1 MERKAFEQNTKLLKA
16 RVKGAKGTKTPF
28 LLFVNFPLISSLT
41 GVKGS
46 EYFSDA
52 KTMMDAQTDAYRML
66 GTDGPI
72 SPDTGTVAEASA
84 LGGKIIF
91 DSKGIPS
98 ISVDSEKELADYADL
113 PAADPYTDGW
123 MARCLEYLDYFVVHG
138 PKDMRVAGSNA
149 MAPVTTCATLRG
161 IEDFCVDLLEEPE
174 RIEQLLDTAAESL
187 IAYFRAQQK
196 ILGDSFERILMSDD
210 IASFLSLPQF
220 ERFVAPGYEKI
231 YGAFP
236 GVERWLHNDGNA
248 AHIAAAVAKTGIELW
263 HIGKIVDMGTMF
275 EKTEYRVA
283 LCGNLNPTQDLLN
296 GTREEVYA
304 RAHKEIEAYAF
315 TGKHILSTGG
325 FLSYGTRVENIQ
337 ALMQAALDMS

>member
-1 MERKAFEQNTKLLKA
+1 MERRVLEQNTKALKA
-16 RVKGAKGTKTPF
+16 RIEGMEGISTPF

-41 GVKGS
+41 GVKGK

-52 KTMMDAQTDAYRML
+52 KTMMDAQVDAFRML
-66 GTDGPI
+66 GTDGPL

-84 LGGKIIF
+84 LGGRVIF

-98 ISVDSEKELADYADL
+98 IQADAEKELEDYEGISV
-113 PAADPYTDGW
+113 ADPYTDGW
-123 MARCLEYLDYFVVHG
+123 MARCLTYLDYFVTHK
-138 PKDMRVAGSNA
+138 PEDMRVAGSNA
-149 MAPVTTCATLRG
+149 MAPATTCAALRG

-174 RIEQLLDTAAESL
+174 AALKLLETAAQSL
-187 IAYFRAQQK
+187 IAYFQAQKK
-196 ILGDSFERILMSDD
+196 ILGDAFERILMSDD

-220 ERFVAPGYEKI
+220 ERFVAPGYKKI

-236 GVERWLHNDGNA
+236 GIERWLHNDGNA
-248 AHIAAAVAKTGIELW
+248 VHIASVVARTGIDLW
-263 HIGKIVDMGTMF
+263 HIGRIVDMGVMF
-275 EKTEYRVA
+275 EKTEGKVA
-283 LCGNLNPTQDLLN
+283 LCGNLSPTEDLLN

-304 RAHKEIEAYAF
+304 RARKEIEAYAS